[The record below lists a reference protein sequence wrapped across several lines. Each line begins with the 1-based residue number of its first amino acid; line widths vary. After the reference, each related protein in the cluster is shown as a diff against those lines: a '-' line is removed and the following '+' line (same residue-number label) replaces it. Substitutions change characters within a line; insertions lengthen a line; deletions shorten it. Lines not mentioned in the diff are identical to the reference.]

1 MERKELAEKKD
12 GHLRSE
18 KLKEEKILQRT
29 TPTEEDEN
37 VIRKLEK
44 KIKLEMERLYVE
56 KMKSETEKELK
67 IHKIQLKKGLIEM
80 TKKWQS
86 SERSTIKLPKL
97 ELTKFDGNILKCNIF
112 QIPSKQQPITINHFK
127 MFSNQTT
134 YEHNYVIKQ
143 RTLSLA

>member
-86 SERSTIKLPKL
+86 SERSTIKLTKL

-127 MFSNQTT
+127 MFSN
-134 YEHNYVIKQ
+134 
-143 RTLSLA
+143 

>member
-1 MERKELAEKKD
+1 M
-12 GHLRSE
+12 
-18 KLKEEKILQRT
+18 QRT
-29 TPTEEDEN
+29 TQTEEDEN
-37 VIRKLEK
+37 VIRKLKK

-56 KMKSETEKELK
+56 KMKLETEKELK

-97 ELTKFDGNILKCNIF
+97 ELTKFDENILKCNIF

>member
-44 KIKLEMERLYVE
+44 KIRLEMERLYVE

-127 MFSNQTT
+127 MFSN
-134 YEHNYVIKQ
+134 
-143 RTLSLA
+143 

>member
-56 KMKSETEKELK
+56 KMKLETEKELK

-127 MFSNQTT
+127 MFSN
-134 YEHNYVIKQ
+134 
-143 RTLSLA
+143 

>member
-1 MERKELAEKKD
+1 M
-12 GHLRSE
+12 
-18 KLKEEKILQRT
+18 QQT

-37 VIRKLEK
+37 VIRKLKK

-56 KMKSETEKELK
+56 KMKLETEKELK

-97 ELTKFDGNILKCNIF
+97 ELTKFDENILKCNIF

>member
-56 KMKSETEKELK
+56 K
-67 IHKIQLKKGLIEM
+67 
-80 TKKWQS
+80 
-86 SERSTIKLPKL
+86 
-97 ELTKFDGNILKCNIF
+97 
-112 QIPSKQQPITINHFK
+112 
-127 MFSNQTT
+127 
-134 YEHNYVIKQ
+134 
-143 RTLSLA
+143 

>member
-1 MERKELAEKKD
+1 M
-12 GHLRSE
+12 
-18 KLKEEKILQRT
+18 QQT

-37 VIRKLEK
+37 VIRKLKK
-44 KIKLEMERLYVE
+44 KIKLEMERLCVE
-56 KMKSETEKELK
+56 KMKLETEKELK

-127 MFSNQTT
+127 MFSN
-134 YEHNYVIKQ
+134 
-143 RTLSLA
+143 

>member
-97 ELTKFDGNILKCNIF
+97 EFTKFDGNILKCNIF

-127 MFSNQTT
+127 MFSN
-134 YEHNYVIKQ
+134 
-143 RTLSLA
+143 

>member
-1 MERKELAEKKD
+1 M
-12 GHLRSE
+12 
-18 KLKEEKILQRT
+18 QQT

-37 VIRKLEK
+37 VIRKLKK

-56 KMKSETEKELK
+56 KMKLETEKELK

-134 YEHNYVIKQ
+134 YERNYVIKQ

>member
-37 VIRKLEK
+37 VIRKLKK
-44 KIKLEMERLYVE
+44 KIELEMERLYVE
-56 KMKSETEKELK
+56 KMKLETEKELK

-86 SERSTIKLPKL
+86 SERSTIKLTKL

-127 MFSNQTT
+127 MFSN
-134 YEHNYVIKQ
+134 
-143 RTLSLA
+143 

>member
-1 MERKELAEKKD
+1 M
-12 GHLRSE
+12 
-18 KLKEEKILQRT
+18 QQT

-37 VIRKLEK
+37 VIRKLKK

-56 KMKSETEKELK
+56 KMKLETEKELK

>member
-1 MERKELAEKKD
+1 
-12 GHLRSE
+12 
-18 KLKEEKILQRT
+18 
-29 TPTEEDEN
+29 
-37 VIRKLEK
+37 
-44 KIKLEMERLYVE
+44 MERLYVE
-56 KMKSETEKELK
+56 KMKLETEKELK

-143 RTLSLA
+143 RTLSLAQKLPDQTIVQLLISSKNNMEKINLSSIHITLSFVNYQ

>member
-1 MERKELAEKKD
+1 M
-12 GHLRSE
+12 
-18 KLKEEKILQRT
+18 QRT
-29 TPTEEDEN
+29 TQTEEDEN
-37 VIRKLEK
+37 VIRKLKK

-56 KMKSETEKELK
+56 KMKLETEKELK

>member
-97 ELTKFDGNILKCNIF
+97 ELTKFDENILKCNIF

-127 MFSNQTT
+127 MFSN
-134 YEHNYVIKQ
+134 
-143 RTLSLA
+143 

>member
-127 MFSNQTT
+127 MFSN
-134 YEHNYVIKQ
+134 
-143 RTLSLA
+143 

>member
-1 MERKELAEKKD
+1 M
-12 GHLRSE
+12 
-18 KLKEEKILQRT
+18 QRT
-29 TPTEEDEN
+29 TQTEEDEN
-37 VIRKLEK
+37 VIRKLKK

-56 KMKSETEKELK
+56 KMKLETEKELK

-127 MFSNQTT
+127 MFSSQTT